1 MARRKTAPKTISCPG
16 CSGTGQNLS
25 TGQGACVTCKGNGSL
40 PGEFPF
46 TYHYP
51 INLTVTQP
59 GTYVGTQPTLV
70 MPGTVPNPFQNLQAG
85 QWGNNPAN
93 LQLGSEAPFKW
104 LFNLLSVMSPTVVGD
119 ASRFLA
125 LALFD
130 IGSGNWPFQSS
141 PIMANLFGGDAKN
154 PWPQLEPLTFGE
166 LTNLRLIGYPVNYQ
180 GIVLVI
186 GVADGGTPTY
196 AGVLNGPVLPG
207 SVAISD
213 PPGADVAA
221 DDGNGAITN
230 IAGTIT
236 GTVNYTTG
244 AISVTKTVDWV
255 AGDKVTVT
263 YTQGC
268 ALINAQFDL
277 QGQYM
282 KTLSEGEAQSAAQTG
297 NL

>member
-1 MARRKTAPKTISCPG
+1 MARRKSGPKTLSCPTCG
-16 CSGTGQNLS
+16 GTGANLGTGQGS
-25 TGQGACVTCKGNGSL
+25 CPTCKGSGSL

-51 INLTVTQP
+51 FNITVTQP
-59 GTYVGTQPTLV
+59 GTPVSSQPTLV
-70 MPGTVPNPFQNLQAG
+70 IPGSTPNPYQSG
-85 QWGNNPAN
+85 QNPAI

-104 LFNLLSVMSPTVVGD
+104 MFNLLSVSSPTVVGD

-130 IGSGNWPFQSS
+130 VGNGNWPFQAS

-166 LTNLRLIGYPVNYQ
+166 LTNLQLIGYPVNYE
-180 GIVLVI
+180 GIELI
-186 GVADGGTPTY
+186 FGVANGATTTFT
-196 AGVLNGPVLPG
+196 AQLNGPVLPG
-207 SVAISD
+207 SVEVTNS
-213 PPGADVAA
+213 PGAIVGTDDA
-221 DDGNGAITN
+221 DDPGLISGTGIS
-230 IAGTIT
+230 GTI
-236 GTVNYTTG
+236 NYTTG
-244 AISVTKTVDWV
+244 ALSVTYAAAPADGDNPTVE
-255 AGDKVTVT
+255 

-277 QGQYM
+277 QGDYLKAITQQQA
-282 KTLSEGEAQSAAQTG
+282 TAAAQTG

>member
-1 MARRKTAPKTISCPG
+1 MARRKTGPKTVSCPTCG
-16 CSGTGQNLS
+16 ATGQNLA
-25 TGQGACVTCKGNGSL
+25 TGQGACSTCKGSGQL

-59 GTYVGTQPTLV
+59 GTQVGTQPTLI
-70 MPGTVPNPFQNLQAG
+70 MPNAPPNPFQNLQQG

-93 LQLGSEAPFKW
+93 LQLGSENPFKW
-104 LFNLLSVMSPTVVGD
+104 MFNLLSVSSPTVVGD
-119 ASRFLA
+119 ASRYLA

-154 PWPQLEPLTFGE
+154 PWPQLEPLTFGQ
-166 LTNLRLIGYPVNYQ
+166 LTNLQLIGYPVNYQ
-180 GIVLVI
+180 NNILVF
-186 GVADGGTPTY
+186 GVGTGGAATFT
-196 AGVLNGPVLPG
+196 ATLNAPVLPG
-207 SVAISD
+207 SLTITDATGVVTVTD
-213 PPGADVAA
+213 N
-221 DDGNGAITN
+221 GNGLLSNADIK
-230 IAGTIT
+230 GTI
-236 GTVNYTTG
+236 NYTTG
-244 AISVTKTVDWV
+244 ALSVVYTVDPAV
-255 AGDKVTVT
+255 GANPTAT

-277 QGQYM
+277 QGFYL
-282 KTLSEGEAQSAAQTG
+282 KSLTEGEAQTGAATG

>member
-1 MARRKTAPKTISCPG
+1 MRRQSSSKTHPCPTCG
-16 CSGTGQNLS
+16 ASGQNLAS
-25 TGQGACVTCKGNGSL
+25 GQGACPTCQGSGTI

-46 TYHYP
+46 TYHLP

-59 GTYVGTQPTLV
+59 GTYVGTQPSLV
-70 MPGTVPNPFQNLQAG
+70 MPGAVPNPYQNLQQG

-93 LQLGSEAPFKW
+93 LQIPSENPFKW
-104 LFNLLSVMSPTVVGD
+104 MFNLLSVSSPTVVGD

-166 LTNLRLIGYPVNYQ
+166 LTNLQLIGYPVNYA
-180 GIVLVI
+180 GIVLVFGVGTG
-186 GVADGGTPTY
+186 GVATFT
-196 AGVLNGPVLPG
+196 ATLNGPVLPG
-207 SVAISD
+207 SLVITDPTGVISGTD
-213 PPGADVAA
+213 SG
-221 DDGNGAITN
+221 GNGLIVGTG
-230 IAGTIT
+230 ISGTI
-236 GTVNYTTG
+236 NYTTG
-244 AISVTKTVDWV
+244 ALSVTYGSDPATTSFPT
-255 AGDKVTVT
+255 AT

-277 QGQYM
+277 QGFYM
-282 KTLSEGEAQSAAQTG
+282 KSLSQAAAQTAASSG

>member
-1 MARRKTAPKTISCPG
+1 MARRKTGPKTVPCPT
-16 CSGTGQNLS
+16 CGTTGVNVN
-25 TGQGACVTCKGNGSL
+25 TGQGACTTCKGSGTL

-59 GTYVGTQPTLV
+59 GTQVGTQPTLV
-70 MPGTVPNPFQNLQAG
+70 IPGSTPNPYQSG
-85 QWGNNPAN
+85 TNPAL
-93 LQLGSEAPFKW
+93 LQLGSENPFKW
-104 LFNLLSVMSPTVVGD
+104 MFNLLSVSSPTVIGD

-125 LALFD
+125 LALTD
-130 IGSGNWPFQSS
+130 VGSGNWPFQSS

-166 LTNLRLIGYPVNYQ
+166 LTNLSLTGYPVNYQ
-180 GIVLVI
+180 GIVLEI
-186 GVADGGTPTY
+186 GIGDTTTKTF

-207 SVAISD
+207 SVVVTD
-213 PPGADVAA
+213 PVGIIVGT
-221 DDGNGAITN
+221 DDGNGL
-230 IAGTIT
+230 IT
-236 GTVNYTTG
+236 GTGITGTINYTTG
-244 AISVTKTVDWV
+244 AIAV
-255 AGDKVTVT
+255 AYGSAPGATSIVTVT

-277 QGQYM
+277 QGFYLKGLTQN
-282 KTLSEGEAQSAAQTG
+282 EAQTAAQTG

>member
-1 MARRKTAPKTISCPG
+1 MARRKSGPKTVPCPTCG
-16 CSGTGQNLS
+16 ASGQNLT
-25 TGQGACVTCKGNGSL
+25 TGQGACTTCKGSGAL

-59 GTYVGTQPTLV
+59 GTQVGTQPTLV
-70 MPGTVPNPFQNLQAG
+70 IPGATPNPYQSG
-85 QWGNNPAN
+85 TNPAI
-93 LQLGSEAPFKW
+93 LQLGSENPFKW
-104 LFNLLSVMSPTVVGD
+104 MFNLLSVISPTVVGD

-130 IGSGNWPFQSS
+130 IGAGNWPFQSA
-141 PIMANLFGGDAKN
+141 PIMANLFAGDAKN

-166 LTNLRLIGYPVNYQ
+166 LTNLQLIGYPVNYQ
-180 GIVLVI
+180 GITLVI
-186 GVADGGTPTY
+186 GIGTAAAATFTST
-196 AGVLNGPVLPG
+196 LNGPVLPG
-207 SVAISD
+207 SVTVTD
-213 PPGADVAA
+213 PPGVVVGT

-230 IAGTIT
+230 GGGSIAGTI
-236 GTVNYTTG
+236 NYTTG
-244 AISVTKTVDWV
+244 AISVTYTVDPA
-255 AGDKVTVT
+255 AGNKITAV

-277 QGQYM
+277 QGFYM
-282 KTLSEGEAQSAAQTG
+282 KSLTQNEAQSAAQTG

>member
-1 MARRKTAPKTISCPG
+1 MARRKTPAKTVPCPTCG
-16 CSGTGQNLS
+16 TTGQNLA
-25 TGQGACVTCKGNGSL
+25 TGQGPCTTCKGSGSL

-59 GTYVGTQPTLV
+59 GTSVGTQPTLV
-70 MPGTVPNPFQNLQAG
+70 IPGATPNPYQSG
-85 QWGNNPAN
+85 TNPAL
-93 LQLGSEAPFKW
+93 LQLGSENPFKW
-104 LFNLLSVMSPTVVGD
+104 MFNLLFVSSPTVIGD
-119 ASRFLA
+119 ASRYLA

-130 IGSGNWPFQSS
+130 VGSANWPFQSA

-166 LTNLRLIGYPVNYQ
+166 LTNLSLTGYPVNYQ
-180 GIVLVI
+180 GIVQVILV
-186 GVADGGTPTY
+186 GTGATPTA
-196 AGVLNGPVLPG
+196 AGTLNPPVLPG
-207 SVAISD
+207 SIAITD

-230 IAGTIT
+230 VAGTIS
-236 GTVNYTTG
+236 GTINYQTG
-244 AISVTKTVDWV
+244 AISLTKTANWV

-268 ALINAQFDL
+268 ALITAQFDL
-277 QGQYM
+277 QGFYM
-282 KTLSEGEAQSAAQTG
+282 KSLSQSEAQTAAQTG